1 MGRQELIHIEAE
13 FAHMSNLL
21 KNAIVL
27 FVSLTLA
34 PVPAGAIPQHP
45 AIADGGDIV
54 LVAKKKSKRKAVW
67 HKTRHGE
74 GQLLGRVVD
83 IDRRARGRK
92 LIGRVPARDRA
103 RNSEVFNQFMLQLA
117 IGTVGAGAGM
127 GAGGTRG
134 CGLDVSTPNPT
145 DCGTRRSRG
154 GGDNGLRPP
163 YQCIVNGRA
172 VITNTF
178 RAGCWMVRQN
188 NTVIP
193 MP

>member
-1 MGRQELIHIEAE
+1 
-13 FAHMSNLL
+13 MSNFL

-27 FVSLTLA
+27 VVSLTLA
-34 PVPAGAIPQHP
+34 PVPAGAIPQHA
-45 AIADGGDIV
+45 AIADDGDIV
-54 LVAKKKSKRKAVW
+54 LVTKKKTKRKTVW

-74 GQLLGRVVD
+74 GQLLGRVED
-83 IDRRARGRK
+83 IDRRAYGGKPRHGGK
-92 LIGRVPARDRA
+92 LVGRVPARDRA
-103 RNSEVFNQFMLQLA
+103 RNSEAFNQFMLQLA
-117 IGTVGAGAGM
+117 IGAVGAGAGM
-127 GAGGTRG
+127 GAGGMRG

-154 GGDNGLRPP
+154 GGNNGLRPP
-163 YQCIVNGRA
+163 YQCVVNGRA
-172 VITNTF
+172 VITDTF